1 MTRSAVRNQLQIGFG
16 AALIGLCSG
25 CGWHAGCD
33 CASAPCLYPL
43 GAVNQA
49 HYEAMQANGQAAA
62 FTVHQ
67 FEFIGTS
74 SELSP
79 AGKDHLL
86 EIAGRVPL
94 RAVPHRHRATDGN
107 SNPTL
112 DEHRRASVAQ
122 VMLDLGIGDAAQR
135 TIVAPAYGKELSGRE
150 AEMDAARCA
159 SSRAGL

>member
-1 MTRSAVRNQLQIGFG
+1 MTRSAVHNPLQIGFG
-16 AALIGLCSG
+16 LVLIALCGG

-67 FEFIGTS
+67 FEFIGTT

-86 EIAGRVPL
+86 EIAGRV
-94 RAVPHRHRATDGN
+94 RSVPFPIVIERTDGN

-135 TIVAPAYGKELSGRE
+135 TIVVPAYGKELS
-150 AEMDAARCA
+150 
-159 SSRAGL
+159 SRAPEADAGLLRD

>member
-1 MTRSAVRNQLQIGFG
+1 MTRSAVRNPLQIGFG

-33 CASAPCLYPL
+33 CASTPCLYPL

-49 HYEAMQANGQAAA
+49 HYEAMQANGRAAA
-62 FTVHQ
+62 FTVHE

-86 EIAGRVPL
+86 EIAGRARTVPFPIVIE
-94 RAVPHRHRATDGN
+94 RSDGN

-135 TIVAPAYGKELSGRE
+135 TIVAPAYGKEPIGRE
-150 AEMDAARCA
+150 AEMDAARV
-159 SSRAGL
+159 RE

>member
-1 MTRSAVRNQLQIGFG
+1 M
-16 AALIGLCSG
+16 
-25 CGWHAGCD
+25 
-33 CASAPCLYPL
+33 YPL

-86 EIAGRVPL
+86 EIAGRV
-94 RAVPHRHRATDGN
+94 RSVPFPIVIERTDGN

-135 TIVAPAYGKELSGRE
+135 TIVAPDNGKELSSRE
-150 AEMDAARCA
+150 PVLDAARV
-159 SSRAGL
+159 RE

>member
-1 MTRSAVRNQLQIGFG
+1 MTRSAVHNPLQIGFG
-16 AALIGLCSG
+16 VALIALCGG
-25 CGWHAGCD
+25 CGWHARCD

-67 FEFIGTS
+67 FEFIGTT
-74 SELSP
+74 SELSS

-86 EIAGRVPL
+86 EIAGRARSVPFPIVIE
-94 RAVPHRHRATDGN
+94 RTDGN

-112 DEHRRASVAQ
+112 DEHRRSSVAQ

-135 TIVAPAYGKELSGRE
+135 TIVAPVYWKELSSRE
-150 AEMDAARCA
+150 PEIDAARV
-159 SSRAGL
+159 RE

>member
-1 MTRSAVRNQLQIGFG
+1 MTHSAVRNPLQIGFG

-33 CASAPCLYPL
+33 CASTPCLYPL

-86 EIAGRVPL
+86 EIAGRARSVPFPVSIE
-94 RAVPHRHRATDGN
+94 RTDGN

-122 VMLDLGIGDAAQR
+122 VLLDLGIGDAQQR
-135 TIVAPAYGKELSGRE
+135 TVVTPVYDERLSGHE
-150 AEMDAARCA
+150 AEADAVRV
-159 SSRAGL
+159 RE

>member
-1 MTRSAVRNQLQIGFG
+1 MTRSAVHNPLQIGVG
-16 AALIGLCSG
+16 VTLIALCGG

-86 EIAGRVPL
+86 EIAGRARSVPFPIVIE
-94 RAVPHRHRATDGN
+94 RTDGN

-135 TIVAPAYGKELSGRE
+135 TIVAAAYGRN
-150 AEMDAARCA
+150 
-159 SSRAGL
+159 

>member
-1 MTRSAVRNQLQIGFG
+1 MTRSAVHKPLKIGFG

-33 CASAPCLYPL
+33 CPSAPRLYPL

-67 FEFIGTS
+67 FEFIGTT
-74 SELSP
+74 SELSA

-86 EIAGRVPL
+86 EIAGRARSVPFPIVIE
-94 RAVPHRHRATDGN
+94 RTDGN

-112 DEHRRASVAQ
+112 DEHRRAGVAQ
-122 VMLDLGIGDAAQR
+122 VLLDLGIGDAQPR
-135 TIVAPAYGKELSGRE
+135 TIVAPAYGERLSSRE
-150 AEMDAARCA
+150 AETDA
-159 SSRAGL
+159 SRVRE

>member
-1 MTRSAVRNQLQIGFG
+1 VTRSAVRNPLQIGFG

-33 CASAPCLYPL
+33 CASTPRLYPL

-62 FTVHQ
+62 FTVHE

-86 EIAGRVPL
+86 EIAGRV
-94 RAVPHRHRATDGN
+94 RAVPFPIVIERSDGN

-135 TIVAPAYGKELSGRE
+135 TIVAPAYGKEPIGRE
-150 AEMDAARCA
+150 AEMDAARV
-159 SSRAGL
+159 RE

>member
-1 MTRSAVRNQLQIGFG
+1 MKQSAVHNPLQIGFG
-16 AALIGLCSG
+16 VALIALCGG

-49 HYEAMQANGQAAA
+49 YYEAMQTNGQAAA
-62 FTVHQ
+62 FTIHQ

-86 EIAGRVPL
+86 EIAGRAHSVPFPVVIE
-94 RAVPHRHRATDGN
+94 RTDGN

-122 VMLDLGIGDAAQR
+122 VLLDLGIGDAARR
-135 TIVAPAYGKELSGRE
+135 TIVAPDNGKELSARARE
-150 AEMDAARCA
+150 ADAALLRD
-159 SSRAGL
+159 